1 MSKYFNNAI
10 IGNSKIL
17 GCLDEKGEIIRLYY
31 PNIDY
36 FQNIDKFSMGFAKD
50 GGIRWFEE
58 ANLKKQYYDGNVVYT
73 ELDIDGYEILQRDY
87 ILIKKNVV
95 VRKLKFNKKA
105 NLFLYSKL
113 NSDVNKKVSSMVVDN
128 TLIQYCQ
135 EMYMATFSDEKIYK
149 YQINNTQSALNN
161 GELNPEDYI
170 GMSEDTAILYKDID
184 EITLYIAFEN
194 NLKDILKT
202 VEWCKKQ
209 EESLL
214 YDSTKKYWC
223 EYLNKFSKNMVYQ
236 GISKIKEKEII
247 DRTILMYAL
256 VSNPETGATLASPD
270 VDENFEFCGRYGYC
284 WPRDAIFINKSLNIL
299 GLKKHTDKFYSVWA
313 PKAQL
318 KSGLFE
324 QRYYSSGE
332 LAPSWGLQID
342 ETAAIVLGIYDNG
355 KYKENATLLV
365 KAITGLLNFVD
376 DDYLS
381 KECFDLWEERKG
393 KHLYSTASIY
403 AALEK
408 GKIMLEKIDKEKNKT
423 TIKEI
428 EKLLVRMK
436 DAILNNF
443 VENNYLKRSTDN
455 NQTDISTLSLVVPFK
470 ILAPDDLLIKNTID
484 KFEKE
489 LAMPNGGYMRY
500 QWDEYKGGNTW
511 IISSLWLA
519 LYHIEAGN
527 MARAKELFDWV
538 TNHADNMGFLP
549 EQIAREG
556 NHSKWVKQLSWSHAM
571 YIIVKATLVKE
582 KERKV

>member
-17 GCLDEKGEIIRLYY
+17 GCLNETGEIIRLYY
-31 PNIDY
+31 PTIDY
-36 FQNIDKFSMGFAKD
+36 FQNIDEFKMGFVKD
-50 GGIRWFEE
+50 GKILWFNDSY
-58 ANLKKQYYDGNVVYT
+58 AKKQYYDGNVVYT
-73 ELDIDGYEILQRDY
+73 ELNFDGYQVIQRDY
-87 ILIKKNVV
+87 VLMKKNVV
-95 VRKLKFNKKA
+95 VRKLKFNQSA
-105 NLFLYSKL
+105 DLFVYSKL

-135 EMYMATFSDEKIYK
+135 EMYMATFSDKKIAK
-149 YQINNTQSALNN
+149 YQINNTKSTLKN
-161 GELNPEDYI
+161 GDLNPEDYI
-170 GMSEDTAILYKDID
+170 GMSEDTAVLYKDID

-194 NLKDILKT
+194 NLKSILKT

-209 EESLL
+209 EENLL
-214 YDSTKKYWC
+214 YDSTKKYWT
-223 EYLNKFSKNMVYQ
+223 EYLNKFSNNIVYQ
-236 GISKIKEKEII
+236 NINKIKEKEII

-284 WPRDAIFINKSLNIL
+284 WPRDALFINKSLNIL
-299 GLKKHTDKFYSVWA
+299 GLKKHTDKFYNVWA

-332 LAPSWGLQID
+332 LAPSWGMQID

-355 KYKENATLLV
+355 KYKENATVLI

-381 KECFDLWEERKG
+381 KECYDLWEERKG

-408 GKIMLEKIDKEKNKT
+408 GKIMLEKIDKSKNKT
-423 TIKEI
+423 TINEI
-428 EKLLVRMK
+428 NRLLEKMK

-455 NQTDISTLSLVVPFK
+455 NQTDISLLSLVVPFK
-470 ILAPDDLLIKNTID
+470 IIKPDDLLIKNTID

-489 LAMPNGGYMRY
+489 LRMSNGGYMRY
-500 QWDEYKGGNTW
+500 QWDSYKGGNTW

-527 MARAKELFDWV
+527 IEKAKELFDWV
-538 TNHADNMGFLP
+538 TAHSDSMGFLP

-556 NHSKWVKQLSWSHAM
+556 NHTEWVKQLSWSHAM
-571 YIIVKATLVKE
+571 YIIVKASLVKNE
-582 KERKV
+582 ERKI

>member
-10 IGNSKIL
+10 IGNTKIL
-17 GCLDEKGEIIRLYY
+17 GCLNETGEIIRLYY

-36 FQNIDKFSMGFAKD
+36 FQNIDEFKMGFAENGK
-50 GGIRWFEE
+50 ISWFSDSY
-58 ANLKKQYYDGNVVYT
+58 AKKQYYDGNIVYT
-73 ELDIDGYEILQRDY
+73 ELNFDGYQVLQRDY
-87 ILIKKNVV
+87 VLMKKNVV
-95 VRKLKFNKKA
+95 VRKLKFNRKT
-105 NLFLYSKL
+105 NLFIYSKL

-135 EMYMATFSDEKIYK
+135 EMYMATFSTEKISK
-149 YQINNTQSALNN
+149 YQINNTKNALNN

-170 GMSEDTAILYKDID
+170 GMSEDTAFLYKDVE

-209 EESLL
+209 EENLL
-214 YDSTKKYWC
+214 YESTKKYWN
-223 EYLNKFSKNMVYQ
+223 EYLNKFSNNIVYQ
-236 GISKIKEKEII
+236 GINKIKEKEII

-284 WPRDAIFINKSLNIL
+284 WPRDALFINKSLNIL

-332 LAPSWGLQID
+332 LAPSWGMQID

-355 KYKENATLLV
+355 KYKENATVLI
-365 KAITGLLNFVD
+365 KAITGLLNFVGED
-376 DDYLS
+376 SLS
-381 KECFDLWEERKG
+381 KECYDLWEERKG

-408 GKIMLEKIDKEKNKT
+408 GKIMLEKIDKIKNKA
-423 TIKEI
+423 TIREI
-428 EKLLVRMK
+428 ERLLERMK
-436 DAILNNF
+436 GAILDNF

-455 NQTDISTLSLVVPFK
+455 SQTDISVLSLVVPFG
-470 ILAPDDLLIKNTID
+470 ILKTDDLLVKNTIE
-484 KFEKE
+484 KFERE

-519 LYHIEAGN
+519 LYHIEDGN
-527 MARAKELFDWV
+527 IEKAKELFDWV
-538 TNHADNMGFLP
+538 TMHADGMGFLP

-556 NHSKWVKQLSWSHAM
+556 NHSEWVKQLSWSHAM

-582 KERKV
+582 EERKV

>member
-17 GCLDEKGEIIRLYY
+17 GCLNEAGEIIRLYY
-31 PNIDY
+31 PQIDY
-36 FQNIDKFSMGFAKD
+36 FQNIDEFRMGFAEN
-50 GGIRWFEE
+50 GRISWFND
-58 ANLKKQYYDGNVVYT
+58 AYSKKQYYDGNIVYT
-73 ELDIDGYEILQRDY
+73 ELNFDGYQVLQRDY
-87 ILIKKNVV
+87 VLIRKNVV
-95 VRKLKFNKKA
+95 VRKLKFNRKA

-135 EMYMATFSDEKIYK
+135 EMYMATFSDEKIAK
-149 YQINNTQSALNN
+149 YQINNIKNALSN
-161 GELNPEDYI
+161 GELIPEDYI

-184 EITLYIAFEN
+184 EITLYMAFEN

-209 EESLL
+209 EENLL
-214 YDSTKKYWC
+214 YDSTKKYWN
-223 EYLNKFSKNMVYQ
+223 EYLNKFSQNIVYQ
-236 GISKIKEKEII
+236 GINKIKEKEII

-284 WPRDAIFINKSLNIL
+284 WPRDALFINKSLNIL

-355 KYKENATLLV
+355 KYKENAALLI
-365 KAITGLLNFVD
+365 KAITGLLNFVGE
-376 DDYLS
+376 DYLS
-381 KECFDLWEERKG
+381 KECYDLWEERKG

-408 GKIMLEKIDKEKNKT
+408 GKIILEKIDKVKNKA
-423 TIKEI
+423 TIREI
-428 EKLLVRMK
+428 DRLLERMK
-436 DAILNNF
+436 GAILDNF
-443 VENNYLKRSTDN
+443 VENNYLKRSIDN
-455 NQTDISTLSLVVPFK
+455 NQTDISVLSLVVPFG
-470 ILAPDDLLIKNTID
+470 ILKSDDLLVKNTIE

-519 LYHIEAGN
+519 LYHIEDGN
-527 MARAKELFDWV
+527 IERAKELFDWV
-538 TNHADNMGFLP
+538 TMHADSMGFLP

-556 NHSKWVKQLSWSHAM
+556 NNSEWVTQLSWSHAM
-571 YIIVKATLVKE
+571 YIIVKATLVKKEE
-582 KERKV
+582 KEV

>member
-10 IGNSKIL
+10 IGNTKIL
-17 GCLDEKGEIIRLYY
+17 GCLDETGEIIRLYY
-31 PNIDY
+31 PQIDY
-36 FQNIDKFSMGFAKD
+36 FQNIDEFKMGFAEN
-50 GGIRWFEE
+50 GRISWFND
-58 ANLKKQYYDGNVVYT
+58 AYSKKQYYDGNIVYT
-73 ELDIDGYEILQRDY
+73 ELNFDGYQVLQRDY
-87 ILIKKNVV
+87 VLMKKNVV
-95 VRKLKFNKKA
+95 VRKLKFNRKA

-135 EMYMATFSDEKIYK
+135 EMYMATFSAEKIAK
-149 YQINNTQSALNN
+149 YQINNTKNALIN

-209 EESLL
+209 EENLL
-214 YDSTKKYWC
+214 YDSTKKYWI
-223 EYLNKFSKNMVYQ
+223 EYLNKFSQNMVYQ
-236 GISKIKEKEII
+236 GINKIKEKEII

-284 WPRDAIFINKSLNIL
+284 WPRDALFINKSLNIL

-355 KYKENATLLV
+355 KYKENATLLL
-365 KAITGLLNFVD
+365 KAITGLLNFVGE
-376 DDYLS
+376 DYLS

-408 GKIMLEKIDKEKNKT
+408 GKIMLEKIDKVKNKS
-423 TIKEI
+423 TIREI
-428 EKLLVRMK
+428 DRLLERMK
-436 DAILNNF
+436 GAILDNF
-443 VENNYLKRSTDN
+443 VENNYLKRSIDN
-455 NQTDISTLSLVVPFK
+455 AQTDISVLSLVVPFG
-470 ILAPDDLLIKNTID
+470 ILKPDDLLVKNTIE
-484 KFEKE
+484 KFEK
-489 LAMPNGGYMRY
+489 
-500 QWDEYKGGNTW
+500 
-511 IISSLWLA
+511 S
-519 LYHIEAGN
+519 
-527 MARAKELFDWV
+527 
-538 TNHADNMGFLP
+538 
-549 EQIAREG
+549 
-556 NHSKWVKQLSWSHAM
+556 
-571 YIIVKATLVKE
+571 
-582 KERKV
+582 

>member
-17 GCLDEKGEIIRLYY
+17 GCLNETGEIIRLYY
-31 PNIDY
+31 PTIDY
-36 FQNIDKFSMGFAKD
+36 FQNIDEFKMGFVNNGK
-50 GGIRWFEE
+50 ISWF
-58 ANLKKQYYDGNVVYT
+58 NDSYSKKQYYDGNIVYT
-73 ELDIDGYEILQRDY
+73 ELNFDGYQVIQRDY
-87 ILIKKNVV
+87 VLMKKNIV
-95 VRKLKFNKKA
+95 VRKLKFNRRA
-105 NLFLYSKL
+105 DLFVYSKL

-135 EMYMATFSDEKIYK
+135 EMYMATFSNEKISK
-149 YQINNTQSALNN
+149 YQINNTKSALNN
-161 GELNPEDYI
+161 GELNQEEYI
-170 GMSEDTAILYKDID
+170 GMTEDTAILYKDID

-194 NLKDILKT
+194 NLKSILKT

-209 EESLL
+209 EENLL
-214 YDSTKKYWC
+214 HDSTKKYWND
-223 EYLNKFSKNMVYQ
+223 YLNKFSNNIVYQ
-236 GISKIKEKEII
+236 NTNKIKEKEII

-284 WPRDAIFINKSLNIL
+284 WPRDALFINKSLNIL
-299 GLKKHTDKFYSVWA
+299 GLKKHTDKFYSIWA

-342 ETAAIVLGIYDNG
+342 ETSAIVLGIYDNG
-355 KYKENATLLV
+355 KYKENTTLLI
-365 KAITGLLNFVD
+365 KAITALLNFVD
-376 DDYLS
+376 IDYLS
-381 KECFDLWEERKG
+381 KECYDLWEERKG

-408 GKIMLEKIDKEKNKT
+408 GKIMLEKIDKLKNKS

-428 EKLLVRMK
+428 DRLLEKMK
-436 DAILNNF
+436 DAMLDNF

-455 NQTDISTLSLVVPFK
+455 NQTDISLLSLVVPFK
-470 ILAPDDLLIKNTID
+470 ILRPDDLLIKNTID

-489 LAMPNGGYMRY
+489 LLMPNGGYMRY
-500 QWDEYKGGNTW
+500 QWDNYKGGNTW

-519 LYHIEAGN
+519 LYYIEDGN
-527 MARAKELFDWV
+527 IEKAKELFDWV
-538 TNHADNMGFLP
+538 TLHADSMGFLP

-556 NHSKWVKQLSWSHAM
+556 NQAEWVKQLSWSHAM
-571 YIIVKATLVKE
+571 YIIVKATLVKNE
-582 KERKV
+582 ERKV